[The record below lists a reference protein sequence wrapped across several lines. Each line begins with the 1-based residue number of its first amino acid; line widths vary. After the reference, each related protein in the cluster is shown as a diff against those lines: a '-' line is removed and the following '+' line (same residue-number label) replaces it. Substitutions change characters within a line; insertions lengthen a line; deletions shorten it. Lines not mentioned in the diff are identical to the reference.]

1 MTVVILHF
9 NLDIEYIIVRRI
21 LIIYI
26 YITKIIFANEIKN
39 KYLIIML
46 SKNWQSMQLIINIQ
60 LYIYIYI
67 LK

>member
-9 NLDIEYIIVRRI
+9 DLDIEYIIACKM

-26 YITKIIFANEIKN
+26 YIKIIFANEIKN

-46 SKNWQSMQLIINIQ
+46 SKIRQFIQLIINIQ
-60 LYIYIYI
+60 LYIFFKK
-67 LK
+67 LR

>member
-9 NLDIEYIIVRRI
+9 RLNIKYIIARKK

-26 YITKIIFANEIKN
+26 LLIKIIFANEIKN

-46 SKNWQSMQLIINIQ
+46 SKNPTIYTINN
-60 LYIYIYI
+60 
-67 LK
+67 